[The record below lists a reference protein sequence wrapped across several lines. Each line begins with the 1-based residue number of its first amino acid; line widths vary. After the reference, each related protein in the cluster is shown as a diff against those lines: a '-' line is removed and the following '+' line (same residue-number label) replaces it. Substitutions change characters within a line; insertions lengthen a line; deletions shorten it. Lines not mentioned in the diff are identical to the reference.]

1 MTEILPGT
9 WLIHPGW
16 FAAVAIVLWATNAL
30 PEYLTALLFFAALTI
45 FRSAPA
51 SVVFAGFESAAF
63 WLVLSGFVL
72 GAAIKKVGLADRI
85 ANSLSTVLTRSWLS
99 MVFGVVCLTYALAF
113 VMPSNM
119 GRITLLMPIIMALAD
134 RTGLGEGSRGR
145 IALALAVGLGTY
157 ELSASILP
165 ANVPNLVMTGAA
177 ERAYGLHFGYLP
189 YFILHAPIL
198 GIVKGALITGF
209 LIWMFPAQPRHVES
223 VAAAKKMSPAEW
235 RLSIILLVTLALWIT
250 DSLHGIQPAWV
261 GLVAAC
267 ICLLPR
273 VGFLTGEEFAVGVNV
288 RTCIYL
294 AGILGL
300 AAVVAWSGLGDLIGN
315 AIIPLL
321 PLDPASPAKSFASM
335 VGLASLLNFV
345 VTANGLP
352 AVFTPLAKSLADHSG
367 FQLVTV
373 LMSQVLA
380 YGTPFLPYQAA
391 PIVVA
396 AGIARVPM
404 RYAALTCAAIAVISY
419 AVLAPIDFVWFR
431 ALGWIN

>member
-1 MTEILPGT
+1 MTEISPGT
-9 WLIHPGW
+9 WFIHPGW
-16 FAAVAIVLWATNAL
+16 FAAMAIMLWATNAL
-30 PEYLTALLFFAALTI
+30 PEYLTALLFFAALTL

-51 SVVFAGFESAAF
+51 NVVFAGFESAAF

-85 ANSLSTVLTRSWLS
+85 ANSLSALLTRSWLS

-189 YFILHAPIL
+189 YLVLHGPIL

-209 LIWMFPAQPRHVES
+209 LVWMFPAQPRQVES
-223 VAAAKKMSPAEW
+223 MAATQKMSAAEW
-235 RLSIILLVTLALWIT
+235 RLSIILLVTLALWVT

-273 VGFLTGEEFAVGVNV
+273 VGFLTSEEFAVGVNV

-315 AIIPLL
+315 AIIPRL

-380 YGTPFLPYQAA
+380 YATPFLPYQAI

-396 AGIARVPM
+396 AGMARVPM
-404 RYAALTCAAIAVISY
+404 RYAVLTCAAVAAISY
-419 AVLAPIDFVWFR
+419 AVLAPIDFFWFR

>member
-85 ANSLSTVLTRSWLS
+85 ANSLSAFLTRSWLS

-189 YFILHAPIL
+189 YLVLHAPIL
-198 GIVKGALITGF
+198 GLVKGALITGF
-209 LIWMFPAQPRHVES
+209 LVWMFPAQPKHVES
-223 VAAAKKMSPAEW
+223 AAPAEKMSPAEW

-315 AIIPLL
+315 TIIPLL

-380 YGTPFLPYQAA
+380 YATPFLPYQAA

-404 RYAALTCAAIAVISY
+404 RYVVLTCAAVAAITY
-419 AVLAPIDFVWFR
+419 AILAPIDFFWFR

>member
-16 FAAVAIVLWATNAL
+16 FAALAIVLWATNAL
-30 PEYLTALLFFAALTI
+30 PEYLTALLFFAAVTI

-85 ANSLSTVLTRSWLS
+85 ANSLSAVLSQSWLS
-99 MVFGVVCLTYALAF
+99 MLFGVACLTYALAF

-165 ANVPNLVMTGAA
+165 ANVPNLIMTGAA
-177 ERAYGLHFGYLP
+177 ERAYGVHFAYLP
-189 YFILHAPIL
+189 YFVLHAPVF

-209 LIWMFPAQPRHVES
+209 LVWMFPAQPRRVES
-223 VAAAKKMSPAEW
+223 IAPAEKMSAAEW
-235 RLSIILLVTLALWIT
+235 RLSIILLVTLAMWIT

-273 VGFLTGEEFAVGVNV
+273 VGFLTGEEFAIGVNV

-396 AGIARVPM
+396 AGLARVPM